1 MQETSCSCAD
11 MSRNFVLVLVWL
23 LAASA
28 PDMTMKDVAEYLG
41 VTTRTV
47 RQMVLDGR
55 LKAYRLGARVIRFRR
70 SEVDAAL
77 EPIDAA

>member
-1 MQETSCSCAD
+1 

>member
-1 MQETSCSCAD
+1 MICAEI
-11 MSRNFVLVLVWL
+11 FVLVQVWM

-28 PDMTMKDVAEYLG
+28 PDLSMKDVALYLG

-47 RQMVLDGR
+47 RQMVTDGR
-55 LKAYRLGARVIRFRR
+55 LKAYRLGPKAIRFRR

-77 EPIDAA
+77 ELIDAA